1 MKRLVADN
9 NEELY
14 LKIKEFINK
23 TMKSVIGETVTTSNG
38 YDSQNNRFI
47 YLNGKYLEGN
57 CQDHME
63 LFEQL
68 SQKIG

>member
-23 TMKSVIGETVTTSNG
+23 TMKSVT
-38 YDSQNNRFI
+38 
-47 YLNGKYLEGN
+47 GKNLIQTKLIPAMLQANEEVSLKNAKQFMIDYE
-57 CQDHME
+57 
-63 LFEQL
+63 
-68 SQKIG
+68 K